1 MARRSRAETAAQAV
15 TGNQIPN
22 NIHNTDKIQ
31 EVYT

>member
-15 TGNQIPN
+15 TGNQNPN